1 MRIAICGVSGFVG
14 THLSRF
20 LVSIGYEVV
29 RIGREHLKHIPTL
42 LESLDGCDVVV
53 NLSGALI
60 TKRWSEEYK
69 NELYESRIDTTKKL
83 VDNIERL
90 EVRPKAFVSASAIGI
105 YKENMTHDESSED
118 FGTNYLSLLVKDW
131 EREAKRAEWLGIR
144 TVILRLGV
152 VLGHDGGAYKEMNQ
166 IFSMGL
172 GGIVGNGKQP
182 FSWIHVDDVLNIC
195 ARAIEDAKM
204 QGIYNLVAPEVVN
217 MKTFATSFGKS
228 INRPVWLPIPEAMI
242 KIRYG
247 EGAEALLKGST
258 VVPKRLEE
266 EGYEFVFDDLTNA
279 LNSLST
285 IK

>member
-1 MRIAICGVSGFVG
+1 LRIAICGVSGFVG
-14 THLSRF
+14 TYLSRF
-20 LVSIGYEVV
+20 LVTIGYEVV
-29 RIGREHLKHIPTL
+29 RIGREHLNHLPKL
-42 LESLDGCDVVV
+42 LESLDGCDIVV
-53 NLSGALI
+53 NLSGAAI

-83 VDNIERL
+83 VDSIERL
-90 EVRPKAFVSASAIGI
+90 EVKPKAFVSASAIGI
-105 YKENMTHDESSED
+105 YKEDMTHDESSED

-152 VLGHDGGAYKEMNQ
+152 VLGSGGGAYKEMKQ
-166 IFSMGL
+166 IFNMGL
-172 GGIVGNGKQP
+172 GGVVGSGKQP
-182 FSWIHVDDVLNIC
+182 FSWIHVEDVLNIC

-204 QGIYNLVAPEVVN
+204 QGIYNLVSPEIVT
-217 MKTFATSFGKS
+217 MKTFMTSFGKS
-228 INRPVWLPIPEAMI
+228 IGRPAWLPVPEAIVKI
-242 KIRYG
+242 KYG
-247 EGAEALLKGST
+247 EGAEALLKGSF

-266 EGYEFVFDDLTNA
+266 EGYEFVFDNLTNA